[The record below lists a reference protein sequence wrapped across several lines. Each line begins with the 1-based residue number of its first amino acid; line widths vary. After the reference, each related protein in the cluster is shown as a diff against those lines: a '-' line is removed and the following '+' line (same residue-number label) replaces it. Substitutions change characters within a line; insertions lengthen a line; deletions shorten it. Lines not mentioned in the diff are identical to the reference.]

1 MDIGNK
7 PVKKEQ
13 VVGGAQHGR
22 RGEALHAQSTGKT
35 EIEATVHPVP
45 SEDENAPESAKHK
58 GLRDYLDDATEAV
71 KKNLSVAA
79 SVAAL
84 AFGGLTLLL
93 YAWSIGQLPDFTWN
107 DLTGTL
113 FAVCV
118 TGVLVVALIVAYCLS
133 AGYVARS
140 ALEAVYEEAAQD
152 VPAKQTEVGELDQPY
167 GRLIR
172 GPFILGATCFS
183 VLAWVGLLTALSSG
197 RLVSPYHEQ
206 LLGALIT
213 ALFAIVV
220 LVLIDWR
227 RFQRPWQSI
236 RYALL
241 SLLIGT
247 IAMVVV
253 IITAWSVGPDSLVQ
267 KDLAK
272 TSSAATV
279 NWSAYWVMAL
289 QHVIAIGVS
298 VAVSVAVLFSLG
310 PILSAAGRVV
320 SWALRFVRWRWL
332 DCLVR
337 ALTRTSRVV
346 VGDAAD
352 RRLMRAK
359 VYVTFWFWLLASA
372 VLLVADTM
380 AAMGNAG
387 DWSRNFGFIAA
398 LLTVLNWASFSVR
411 QWRQRAAL
419 GLVTAAL
426 VFLSYPVLAR
436 NPFMFP
442 KIVVSVL
449 GLGHE
454 HFASIGLSSK
464 QCATLATYDVRCI
477 ADNERAFTL
486 VNVNLLSRIG
496 SSMVLELLI
505 DDEGT
510 ESQGAHAEAAAPT
523 AMQSS
528 EGKALRPEK
537 TLMATRQMG
546 PKSSAA
552 QACDKLLVSQL
563 EPNDAIKAPA
573 LRCVVLVIPKDQVF
587 GYTKAGARTYRGGY
601 TAYEPPS
608 AKAPAVVKVV
618 ADQTDMQRRG
628 AAASTIQI
636 AR

>member
-1 MDIGNK
+1 M
-7 PVKKEQ
+7 
-13 VVGGAQHGR
+13 VG
-22 RGEALHAQSTGKT
+22 
-35 EIEATVHPVP
+35 
-45 SEDENAPESAKHK
+45 
-58 GLRDYLDDATEAV
+58 
-71 KKNLSVAA
+71 
-79 SVAAL
+79 
-84 AFGGLTLLL
+84 
-93 YAWSIGQLPDFTWN
+93 
-107 DLTGTL
+107 
-113 FAVCV
+113 
-118 TGVLVVALIVAYCLS
+118 
-133 AGYVARS
+133 
-140 ALEAVYEEAAQD
+140 
-152 VPAKQTEVGELDQPY
+152 
-167 GRLIR
+167 
-172 GPFILGATCFS
+172 
-183 VLAWVGLLTALSSG
+183 
-197 RLVSPYHEQ
+197 
-206 LLGALIT
+206 
-213 ALFAIVV
+213 
-220 LVLIDWR
+220 
-227 RFQRPWQSI
+227 
-236 RYALL
+236 
-241 SLLIGT
+241 
-247 IAMVVV
+247 
-253 IITAWSVGPDSLVQ
+253 GPDSLVE
-267 KDLAK
+267 KELIK
-272 TSSAATV
+272 TSSAAQV

-298 VAVSVAVLFSLG
+298 VAVSMAVLFSLG
-310 PILSAAGRVV
+310 PILSAGGRAV
-320 SWALRFVRWRWL
+320 SWVLRFVRWRWL

-346 VGDAAD
+346 VGDASD
-352 RRLMRAK
+352 RRLIRAK
-359 VYVTFWFWLLASA
+359 VYVTFWFWLFASA
-372 VLLVADTM
+372 VLLMADTM

-387 DWSRNFGFIAA
+387 DWSRNFFFIAA

-419 GLVTAAL
+419 GLATAAL

-496 SSMVLELLI
+496 SSMILELLI
-505 DDEGT
+505 KDESA
-510 ESQGAHAEAAAPT
+510 EFQGAHAEATVPT
-523 AMQSS
+523 ATQSS
-528 EGKALRPEK
+528 EGKAPQPEK

-563 EPNDAIKAPA
+563 ESSDAIKAPA

-618 ADQTDMQRRG
+618 TDQSDTQG
-628 AAASTIQI
+628 KSAAASTVQI